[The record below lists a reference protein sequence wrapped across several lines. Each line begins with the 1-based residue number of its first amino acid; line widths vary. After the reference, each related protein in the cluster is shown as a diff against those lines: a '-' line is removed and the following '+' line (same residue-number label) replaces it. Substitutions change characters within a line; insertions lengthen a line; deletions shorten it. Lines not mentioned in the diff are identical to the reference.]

1 MSRKMNQKILSRHTR
16 ISKKYKKKEKQKRHI
31 YSQKHVRLRLART
44 AKYSVLEPGAA
55 HKAALISNSKANKKT
70 FTNKKQSNKKYPS
83 IHPYFMKRRAES
95 PLILTQHGMERM
107 AERNISLKELQM
119 TKMHGKIR
127 RSQTKG
133 GKARWKV
140 QYENIVYMTNKTQ
153 NTVITAYKLSSSW
166 ENESQQENR
175 RKISA
180 KKQLNKEAI
189 HNQMLL
195 NII

>member
-1 MSRKMNQKILSRHTR
+1 MSRKMNQKFLSRHTR
-16 ISKKYKKKEKQKRHI
+16 ISKKYQKKEKQKRHI
-31 YSQKHVRLRLART
+31 YSQKHVR
-44 AKYSVLEPGAA
+44 
-55 HKAALISNSKANKKT
+55 HKAALLSNSRANKKT

-95 PLILTQHGMERM
+95 PLILTPHGMARM
-107 AERNISLKELQM
+107 AERHISLNELQI
-119 TKMHGKIR
+119 TKMHGKVR
-127 RSQTKG
+127 RSQTRG
-133 GKARWKV
+133 GEARWKV
-140 QYENIVYMTNKTQ
+140 QYENIVYMTNKTL

-195 NII
+195 NIF